1 VARGEFCRHIII
13 RQNNAPCQNIFA
25 SHSASVVELLMMSRR
40 PTGSSFKEARPLDR
54 IDRLI
59 LKALQK
65 DGRKSVSELAR
76 EVHLTTSPCLERV
89 RRLEE
94 IGYIQ
99 GYMALLNPHYLGV
112 SLLAFAE
119 IQVDRTTPESCQRF
133 RNVIDALPEV
143 MECHKIT
150 GAFDYLLKL
159 RVADM
164 EAYRRFL
171 DERLTMLP
179 GVARS
184 RTYVVM
190 EEIKSTT
197 AFEFQ

>member
-1 VARGEFCRHIII
+1 MLRAKT
-13 RQNNAPCQNIFA
+13 
-25 SHSASVVELLMMSRR
+25 L
-40 PTGSSFKEARPLDR
+40 TGTALKEARPLDR
-54 IDRLI
+54 IDRLL

-76 EVHLTTSPCLERV
+76 EVDLTTSPCLERV

-99 GYMALLNPHYLGV
+99 GYMALLNPQHLGV
-112 SLLAFAE
+112 LLLAFAE

-133 RNVIDALPEV
+133 RYVVNTLPEV

-150 GAFDYLLKL
+150 GTFDYLLKL

-171 DERLTMLP
+171 DEKLTMLP

-190 EEIKSTT
+190 EEVKSSPR
-197 AFEFQ
+197 FEF